1 MQITQYLI
9 ISENTNLVILKSE
22 SILIMNNVELMVLSE
37 DMYIC
42 KFNLVSALLIFFN
55 PLIVHANYHL
65 TSFLKIVLSA

>member
-9 ISENTNLVILKSE
+9 ISKNTNLVILKSE

>member
-9 ISENTNLVILKSE
+9 ISKNTNLVILKSE
-22 SILIMNNVELMVLSE
+22 SILIMSNVELMVLSE

-42 KFNLVSALLIFFN
+42 KFHLVSALLIFFN